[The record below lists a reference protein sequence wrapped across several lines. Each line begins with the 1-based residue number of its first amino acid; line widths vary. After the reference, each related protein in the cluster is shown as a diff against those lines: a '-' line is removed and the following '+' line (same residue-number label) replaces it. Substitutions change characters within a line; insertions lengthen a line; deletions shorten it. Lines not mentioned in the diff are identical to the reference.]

1 MKQYTWIAY
10 GLALAAAFSMAAWA
24 AGPGYKVLGKIKV
37 GGSGGWDYVYIDSD
51 AKRAYVSHTNVTEVV
66 DLATEK
72 KVGQIAETTGVHG
85 IAIASDLG
93 KGYTSNGRGN
103 NVSVF
108 DLKTLQ
114 TLSKIDTGKNPDAIV
129 YEPVSHRV
137 YTFNGTSHDSTA
149 IDARTGMAVSTFAMG
164 GKPEF
169 AAVDGKGKIYV
180 NIEDTNE
187 VVEVDAAKAAVTKRI
202 KLDGCDEPSGL
213 AMDTARRRLFSVCGN
228 KVMAITDPDAGKM
241 IATAPIGR
249 GPDGVAFDNG
259 YAFSSNGQDGNITVV
274 GMENGKYAAVE
285 TVTTQL
291 GARTIGADSK
301 THKLYLPAAEYGP
314 PPEGKKGRGTVL
326 PDSFQLVV
334 VGK

>member
-274 GMENGKYAAVE
+274 GMENGKYTAVE